1 MSVLSLRVDE
11 KVSDISILCEM
22 PSYCYVV
29 KGWSPRDGGW
39 VRLLGYFRKEQDAW
53 DFIDFMFPLLEERK
67 DIEGVNVIRTIRFKA
82 TQSGEQIQ

>member
-1 MSVLSLRVDE
+1 MLSLRVDE

-39 VRLLGYFRKEQDAW
+39 VRLFGYFRKEQDAR
-53 DFIDFMFPLLEERK
+53 DFIGFMFPLLEEHK

-82 TQSGEQIQ
+82 IA